1 MGGGGEIL
9 FSQVVSSGGQ
19 VVTSLTHALLM
30 FSQNCVEQL
39 FDDEK
44 VNVSKNGAFAEEFAI
59 SIRDWMTELDARIGV

>member
-1 MGGGGEIL
+1 
-9 FSQVVSSGGQ
+9 
-19 VVTSLTHALLM
+19 M